1 MSKPYLNDTPV
12 VGRVNMGLARSKEM
26 IRDSSPGE
34 LQA

>member
-1 MSKPYLNDTPV
+1 MRKPYLNDTPV
-12 VGRVNMGLARSKEM
+12 VGPVNMGHVRFKEM